1 MGALKNMVMGAL
13 CCSELKGYMLL
24 CAALV
29 DSGEGIKV
37 ITASLERLRA
47 DKGVAAA
54 KDAWTTTGLSL
65 LDFVPKVGFCSHY

>member
-1 MGALKNMVMGAL
+1 MGALKNMDMGAL
-13 CCSELKGYMLL
+13 CCSELKGDTLL
-24 CAALV
+24 CAALI

-54 KDAWTTTGLSL
+54 KDAWTATGLSL
-65 LDFVPKVGFCSHY
+65 LDFVPKVGFRCHH